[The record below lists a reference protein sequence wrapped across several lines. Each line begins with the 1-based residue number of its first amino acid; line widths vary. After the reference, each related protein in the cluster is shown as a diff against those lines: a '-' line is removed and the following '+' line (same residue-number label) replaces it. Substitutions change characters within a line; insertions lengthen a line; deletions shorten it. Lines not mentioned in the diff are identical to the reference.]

1 MTNIKIRV
9 YKENYSCGDWEYVEW
24 ERDDYRGFTREYGGE
39 FNNIDIIKTHKKY
52 KDARVCV
59 VENVDY
65 IGTPVDNPSAKQE
78 LFTIQKW
85 SYRDTSFDGFVEELK
100 AKYGDIEV
108 LSCATEND
116 KHRVEFT
123 YKEVISVLSISCEQL
138 LRFIDDEADVKIDYD
153 TDLSERIY
161 DIYIL

>member
-9 YKENYSCGDWEYVEW
+9 YKETYLRGEWEHVEW

-39 FNNIDIIKTHKKY
+39 FNNIDIIKTHKKH
-52 KDARVCV
+52 KGARVLV
-59 VENVDY
+59 MKNVDY

-78 LFTIQKW
+78 VFSIQKL
-85 SYRDTSFDGFVEELK
+85 SCKDISLDDFVEELK

-123 YKEVISVLSISCEQL
+123 CKEVISVLSISYEQL
-138 LRFIDDEADVKIDYD
+138 LRFIDDEADVRIDYD
-153 TDLSERIY
+153 IDLNERIY